1 MQLTWMNLKYQRDF
15 LQVKSHMMTAVMTN
29 DFESIIVMFRD
40 VNLASPLGLAAED
53 SGTTG
58 TTAKE

>member
-1 MQLTWMNLKYQRDF
+1 MLR
-15 LQVKSHMMTAVMTN
+15 AVMTN
-29 DFESIIVMFRD
+29 DFENIIVMFRD

-58 TTAKE
+58 GITYNNKHT